1 MEELKLIDVALIF
14 ALVINGILIGLAL
27 YLKREEDFWKMM
39 YNYSERQNNKLFE
52 DNKELADKL
61 KSEVD
66 KVVAEMD
73 ADHKEACDRLKTAN
87 LIKDEQ
93 KAKADKLFSCLKCIV
108 MRDLIKDSPEKASAI
123 EIAKEYD
130 LW

>member
-52 DNKELADKL
+52 DNKKLADEL
-61 KSEVD
+61 KRWD
-66 KVVAEMD
+66 D
-73 ADHKEACDRLKTAN
+73 G
-87 LIKDEQ
+87 
-93 KAKADKLFSCLKCIV
+93 
-108 MRDLIKDSPEKASAI
+108 
-123 EIAKEYD
+123 
-130 LW
+130 

>member
-52 DNKELADKL
+52 ENKELADEL
-61 KSEVD
+61 TRRED
-66 KVVAEMD
+66 Y
-73 ADHKEACDRLKTAN
+73 R
-87 LIKDEQ
+87 
-93 KAKADKLFSCLKCIV
+93 
-108 MRDLIKDSPEKASAI
+108 
-123 EIAKEYD
+123 
-130 LW
+130 